1 MTDNYLKVIDAPG
14 LLRDPYSKALVSA
27 DVSALN
33 EHRKKKRAM
42 NAILNNSRELEA
54 RVDEL
59 SSKMDNIEIMLTKL
73 LEKQSNG

>member
-14 LLRDPYSKALVSA
+14 LLRDPHSKALLNT

-42 NAILNNSRELEA
+42 AAILNNSKELES

-59 SSKMDNIEIMLTKL
+59 SSKMNNIESLLKQL
-73 LEKQSNG
+73 LEKQ

>member
-14 LLRDPYSKALVSA
+14 LLRDPHSKALINT

-33 EHRKKKRAM
+33 EHRKKKRIM
-42 NAILNNSRELEA
+42 SSILNNSKELES

-59 SSKMDNIEIMLTKL
+59 SSKMNNIESMLKQL
-73 LEKQSNG
+73 LEKQ

>member
-14 LLRDPYSKALVSA
+14 LLRDPHSKALINT

-33 EHRKKKRAM
+33 EHRKKKRIM
-42 NAILNNSRELEA
+42 SSILNNSKELET

-59 SSKMDNIEIMLTKL
+59 SSRMSNIESMLKQL
-73 LEKQSNG
+73 LEKQ

>member
-14 LLRDPYSKALVSA
+14 LLRDPHSKALINT

-42 NAILNNSRELEA
+42 AAILNNNRDLEV
-54 RVDEL
+54 RVEEL
-59 SSKMDNIEIMLTKL
+59 SSKINNIESLLTQL
-73 LEKQSNG
+73 LEKQSNA

>member
-14 LLRDPYSKALVSA
+14 LLRDPYSKALVNA

-33 EHRKKKRAM
+33 EHKKKKRAM
-42 NAILNNSRELEA
+42 HAILNNSKELEA

>member
-14 LLRDPYSKALVSA
+14 LLRDPYSKALVNS

-33 EHRKKKRAM
+33 EHKKKKRAM
-42 NAILNNSRELEA
+42 NAILNNSKELEA

-59 SSKMDNIEIMLTKL
+59 SSKMNNIEIMLTKL

>member
-14 LLRDPYSKALVSA
+14 LLRDPHSKALINT

-33 EHRKKKRAM
+33 EHRKKKRIM
-42 NAILNNSRELEA
+42 SSILNNSKELES

-59 SSKMDNIEIMLTKL
+59 SSKMNNIESLLKQL
-73 LEKQSNG
+73 LEKQ

>member
-14 LLRDPYSKALVSA
+14 LLRDPYSKALINA

>member
-14 LLRDPYSKALVSA
+14 LLRDPHSKALLNT

-42 NAILNNSRELEA
+42 AAILNNSRELES

-59 SSKMDNIEIMLTKL
+59 SSKINNIESLLKQL
-73 LEKQSNG
+73 LEKK

>member
-14 LLRDPYSKALVSA
+14 LLRDPHSKALINT

-33 EHRKKKRAM
+33 EHRKKKKIM
-42 NAILNNSRELEA
+42 SSILNNSKELES

-59 SSKMDNIEIMLTKL
+59 SSKMNNIESLLKQL
-73 LEKQSNG
+73 LEKQ